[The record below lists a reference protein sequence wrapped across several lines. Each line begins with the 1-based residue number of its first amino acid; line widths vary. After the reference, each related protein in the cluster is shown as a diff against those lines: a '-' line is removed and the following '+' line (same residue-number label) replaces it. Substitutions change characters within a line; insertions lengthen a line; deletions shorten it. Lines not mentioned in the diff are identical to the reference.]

1 MMKRREFITLL
12 GGAAAAWPTGVCAQ
26 SAAMPVIGYLSTESP
41 QSDENSRLAGL
52 RRGITQAGYVEGRN
66 LAIEYR
72 WAEGQLERLP
82 ALVAELIQLQVTVIV
97 AAGLVP
103 TLAAKAATT
112 RIPTVFIAAADPVQL
127 GLVASLNRPGG
138 NLTGFNAY
146 SGELG
151 AKGLALLH
159 ELIPGTATVGFLGNP
174 NSPIFELMTRDL
186 LAAATTIGLKIEI
199 LKADSDSEIDA
210 AFESAVQ
217 ARTGGL
223 LVQADSLFITQ
234 VERVTGLAAR
244 YGVPTMCSLREFVM
258 AGGLISYG
266 TSLTENWRQIGLYA
280 GRILKGEKAP
290 DLPVIQPTKFELVIN
305 LKTARAL
312 GLTVPDTLLATAD
325 EVIE

>member
-1 MMKRREFITLL
+1 MIRREFIALI
-12 GGAAAAWPTGVCAQ
+12 GGAAATWPLAARAQ
-26 SAAMPVIGYLSTESP
+26 QPAMSVIGYLSTETRE
-41 QSDENSRLAGL
+41 SDASSRLAGL
-52 RRGITQAGYVEGRN
+52 RRGMTQVGYAEGRN

-97 AAGLVP
+97 AAGVAP
-103 TLAAKAATT
+103 ALAAKAATT
-112 RIPTVFIAAADPVQL
+112 SIPIVFIAPADPVQF

-186 LAAATTIGLKIEI
+186 LAAARTIGLKIEI
-199 LKADSDSEIDA
+199 LKAGSGSEIDA

-217 ARTGGL
+217 ARTGAL

-234 VERVTGLAAR
+234 VERVTGLVAR
-244 YGVPTMCSLREFVM
+244 YGIPTMYSLREFVV

-280 GRILKGEKAP
+280 GRILKGEKAT

-312 GLTVPDTLLATAD
+312 NLQIPDKLLALAD
-325 EVIE
+325 DVIE